1 MKKIISPSRVWKA
14 EKGLTVLLAFL
25 VATFFLSYPF
35 VLWPAGK
42 LFVLIFFSFLL
53 ISGAFIV
60 FKKRIL
66 GLIVTGLVLISLI
79 LHWVNFY
86 QAAEGLGPWIAFF
99 NFLFCCL
106 LAFIVLILVFHE
118 GPVTAHR
125 ITGAIVVYLLF
136 GLMWGF
142 LYQLIAL
149 LLPEAFK
156 LPQAMTTYTAD
167 MSQNSLLY
175 FSFETLTT
183 LGYGDILA
191 VHPVARVLV
200 ILEALTGQL
209 FPAILL
215 ARLVSLQIVHS
226 RDKKRDQ

>member
-1 MKKIISPSRVWKA
+1 
-14 EKGLTVLLAFL
+14 
-25 VATFFLSYPF
+25 
-35 VLWPAGK
+35 
-42 LFVLIFFSFLL
+42 
-53 ISGAFIV
+53 
-60 FKKRIL
+60 
-66 GLIVTGLVLISLI
+66 
-79 LHWVNFY
+79 
-86 QAAEGLGPWIAFF
+86 
-99 NFLFCCL
+99 
-106 LAFIVLILVFHE
+106 VLILVFHE

-149 LLPEAFK
+149 LIPEAFK

-167 MSQNSLLY
+167 LSQNSLLY

-226 RDKKRDQ
+226 RDNKKRDH